1 MDFGM
6 IKPTLMVASAIA
18 VGLLAGCAQNG
29 TPRPGT
35 LGATLPPTTDP
46 QMVAQLQ
53 DLNARLRRFDAD
65 NTELHAEVA
74 RLQQQINVTDEE
86 KALLKEQ
93 LADASRRLQSAE
105 MARVE
110 TDRKLEALQASHT
123 FRGGASI
130 SANNSLTEALQLV
143 EIGGL
148 SVRQDGDVI
157 RVELPSDGLF
167 EPGTTQ
173 ISQAG
178 AAQLDQVAAAIRR
191 HYPRQIVGVEAHL
204 DSQSATG
211 QAYSAHQLTA
221 TQALAVVHQLAR
233 AGGIPERQLFSMGL
247 GANRP
252 RFSNGDAA
260 GQARNRRVDIVVYP
274 ESFDSAN

>member
-1 MDFGM
+1 M
-6 IKPTLMVASAIA
+6 IKPTLIVASAIA
-18 VGLLAGCAQNG
+18 VGLIAGCAQNG

-35 LGATLPPTTDP
+35 LGASLPPATDP
-46 QMVAQLQ
+46 QMVAQMQ

-110 TDRKLEALQASHT
+110 TDRKLEALQASHS

-130 SANNSLTEALQLV
+130 SANNSLTGSLQLV

-148 SVRQDGDVI
+148 SVRQDGDVV

-204 DSQSATG
+204 DSQSAVG
-211 QAYSAHQLTA
+211 QAYTAHQLTA
-221 TQALAVVHQLAR
+221 TQALAVVHQLVR

-252 RFSNGDAA
+252 RFSNGDPA
-260 GQARNRRVDIVVYP
+260 GQSRNRRVDIVVYP
-274 ESFDSAN
+274 ESLDAAN